1 MGVQQKI
8 NWKNQAKKKMTI
20 IDIYLN
26 NKLKSLFKIDVL
38 SNKTNMLHNIT
49 KDMSNNTIN
58 KQ

>member
-1 MGVQQKI
+1 VGVQQKI

>member
-1 MGVQQKI
+1 MKI
-8 NWKNQAKKKMTI
+8 I
-20 IDIYLN
+20 YIYLS